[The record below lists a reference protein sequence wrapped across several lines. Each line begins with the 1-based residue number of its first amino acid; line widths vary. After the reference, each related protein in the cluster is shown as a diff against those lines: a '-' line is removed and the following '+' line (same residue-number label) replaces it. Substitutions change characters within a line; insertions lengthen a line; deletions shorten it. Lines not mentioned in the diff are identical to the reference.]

1 MSDRCAVCHRPLP
14 EGELHR
20 LGSMWGAMCRSLLR
34 CGPPPGQHWRDRQ
47 SRPDMVVR
55 SIEGDRW
62 GELGRMLTPTEREAA
77 VDALI
82 AKLDRAERRLRE
94 MEDE

>member
-1 MSDRCAVCHRPLP
+1 
-14 EGELHR
+14 
-20 LGSMWGAMCRSLLR
+20 
-34 CGPPPGQHWRDRQ
+34 
-47 SRPDMVVR
+47 MVVR

>member
-1 MSDRCAVCHRPLP
+1 MSELCCVCHQPLP

-20 LGSMWGAMCRSLLR
+20 LESVWGPMCRSLLR

-62 GELGRMLTPTEREAA
+62 GELGRLLTPVEREAA

-82 AKLDRAERRLRE
+82 AKLNARD
-94 MEDE
+94 DD